1 MDALLLLFLFLFV
14 SRFYRLSAFVKK
26 KVCVLQRKEKEK
38 RKMEFV
44 EEELEKVIEEHSF
57 GVNSIRVSEDAP
69 SELRSRVT
77 VRTLENNTFLVELI
91 PTRGFRVIPQ
101 KKTHSYFKNLLS
113 AS

>member
-1 MDALLLLFLFLFV
+1 
-14 SRFYRLSAFVKK
+14 
-26 KVCVLQRKEKEK
+26 
-38 RKMEFV
+38 MEFV

-91 PTRGFRVIPQ
+91 PTRGFRILNKDGVETEEEEIYESMQALLMQISPGYRDAFHASLCAKLQ
-101 KKTHSYFKNLLS
+101 AKTG
-113 AS
+113 AQDE